1 MCKVTFSEDA
11 SCTAL
16 AENLTILAS
25 NDSSAIDDA
34 SLGENSKLIEPSTTK
49 EDVFRESARKR
60 TVTVMLRNFANM
72 FNPQN
77 RVRQFKNIF
86 QL

>member
-1 MCKVTFSEDA
+1 MCKGTFSEDA